1 MKKSAKSIKLAKS
14 EYLFHLQEATE
25 FFCYL
30 AETYNNKENSSFRF
44 CCGNVLFKEIVQS
57 NYNLGFMERERK
69 RMKRIK
75 KPDATFL
82 CKNLVHR
89 DEA

>member
-1 MKKSAKSIKLAKS
+1 M
-14 EYLFHLQEATE
+14 
-25 FFCYL
+25 
-30 AETYNNKENSSFRF
+30 YNNKENSSFRF

-57 NYNLGFMERERK
+57 NYNLGFVERERK

-75 KPDATFL
+75 KPDATCL

-89 DEA
+89 DEDEAQKCMPNCWH